1 MNKIFAPFLPPWVE
15 TGLQPAFYDMESGT
29 VLQQTAR
36 MYAKVQQ
43 LTRLFNELSEE
54 TKTEVENFEQTV
66 NDTVQEYIEK
76 FTELKNFVDDYFDN
90 LDVQEEINNKLDEMA
105 EAGTLADIISE
116 YLNSIAIFGYDNVES
131 MKSSIN
137 LTNGSYAKTLGYHTK
152 NDGGSALYKIRTITN
167 DDVVDEATII
177 EIGDPA
183 NELVAELIVND
194 FVTPEMLGAYG
205 DDDHDDTPIFDILF
219 SKFLNIKLGANKT
232 YKITDTLTFPN
243 NVKLEG
249 CGTTTILK
257 SYITNGSPV
266 LQNLTN
272 VSHFIIK
279 NFYIMGNNDNCY
291 GIYVERPYDNCV
303 IEGIYFSHFYKSA
316 IKIGTTSTIS
326 QTLVIQNCIVYASQT
341 QALTEP
347 MFDIYKCFECN
358 ILNNKLLGHEP
369 SPSNIP
375 LLRLNNVYDTNIQ
388 GNSFAHVAGTGIRI
402 NSDSNGD
409 SRNNRIISNTYENI
423 TGTYSIELIGT
434 SGHEVSSTIVVEANT
449 YYNAPRLIH
458 CEHENQGMFIGM
470 DSEGGRR
477 NLVIDNNSNKVTEA
491 YANTFV
497 TADNKTLCM
506 SGIGLQGYD
515 KKIRY
520 RAVVNDSADNDYG
533 MQITDKRNS
542 GWKLEI
548 QKGYMGNDLAG
559 NRFKVKSPDGTI
571 TKYIGIDNS
580 GNLQAFDGYIS

>member
-1 MNKIFAPFLPPWVE
+1 MNKLFAPFLPPWAE
-15 TGLQPAFYDMESGT
+15 TGLQPAFYDLESGT
-29 VLQQTAR
+29 VLQQTSR
-36 MYAKVQQ
+36 MYDKVNQ
-43 LTRLFNELSEE
+43 LIRLFNELSEE
-54 TKTEVENFEQTV
+54 TKTTVE
-66 NDTVQEYIEK
+66 EYIAK
-76 FTELKNFVDDYFDN
+76 FVELKDFVDDYFEN
-90 LDVQEEINNKLDEMA
+90 LDVQEEINNKLDAMA
-105 EAGTLADIISE
+105 EAGTLQEIISE
-116 YLNSIAIFGYDNVES
+116 YLNSTAVFGFDTVAD
-131 MKSSIN
+131 MKSATN
-137 LTNGSYAKTLGYHTK
+137 LINGSYARTLGYSAK
-152 NDGGSALYKIRTITN
+152 NDGGGATYKIRNITN

-177 EIGDPA
+177 EMGDGSD
-183 NELVAELIVND
+183 ELIAELIVED
-194 FVTPEMLGAYG
+194 YVTPEMLGAYG
-205 DDDHDDTPIFDILF
+205 DDTHDDTPIFNILF
-219 SKFLNIKLGANKT
+219 SKFLNIKLSANKT

-249 CGTTTILK
+249 CGTTSILK

-303 IEGIYFSHFYKSA
+303 IEGIYFSDFYKSA

-341 QALTEP
+341 QTLTEP
-347 MFDIYKCFECN
+347 MFNITKCFECN

-369 SPSNIP
+369 SPSNIA
-375 LLRLNNVYDTNIQ
+375 LLQLNNVYDANIQ

-402 NSDSNGD
+402 NSDANGD

-423 TGTYSIELIGT
+423 TGSYSIELIGT

-458 CEHENQGMFIGM
+458 CEHENQGMFIGI

-491 YANTFV
+491 YQNTFV

-520 RAVVNDSADNDYG
+520 RAVVNDSADADYG
-533 MQITDKRNS
+533 MQITDKRNT

-580 GNLQAFDGYIS
+580 GNLQAFDNYIS

>member
-1 MNKIFAPFLPPWVE
+1 MSKLDIKFERLTPFKRC
-15 TGLQPAFYDMESGT
+15 
-29 VLQQTAR
+29 VLQNFPFIEEDFDALTNYGLLCKVVAYLNKVIASQNEVQGVTEEIVTA
-36 MYAKVQQ
+36 
-43 LTRLFNELSEE
+43 FNNLYDY
-54 TKTEVENFEQTV
+54 V
-66 NDTVQEYIEK
+66 
-76 FTELKNFVDDYFDN
+76 KNYFDN
-90 LDVQEEINNKLDEMA
+90 LDVQEEINNKLDQMTED
-105 EAGTLADIISE
+105 GTLQEIIGS
-116 YLNSIAIFGYDNVES
+116 YLNANAVWGFDTVAE
-131 MKSSIN
+131 MKISTN
-137 LTNGSYAKTLGYHTK
+137 LVDGSFARTLGYYAK
-152 NDGGSALYKIRTITN
+152 NDGGGALYKIRTITN

-177 EIGDPA
+177 EMGDGSD
-183 NELVAELIVND
+183 ELVAELIVED
-194 FVTPEMLGAYG
+194 YVTPEMLGAYG
-205 DDDHDDTPIFDILF
+205 DDTHDDTTIFNILF
-219 SKFLNIKLGANKT
+219 SKFLNIKLGADKT

-249 CGTTTILK
+249 CGTTSILK

-303 IEGIYFSHFYKSA
+303 IEGIYFSNFYKSA

-369 SPSNIP
+369 SPSNIA
-375 LLRLNNVYDTNIQ
+375 LLRLNNVYDANIQ

-402 NSDSNGD
+402 NSDANGD

-423 TGTYSIELIGT
+423 TGSYSIELIGT

-458 CEHENQGMFIGM
+458 CEYENQGMFIGI

-491 YANTFV
+491 YQNTFV

-520 RAVVNDSADNDYG
+520 RAVVNDSADADYG

-580 GNLQAFDGYIS
+580 GNLQAFDNYIS

>member
-1 MNKIFAPFLPPWVE
+1 MSKLDIKFNRLTPFKRC
-15 TGLQPAFYDMESGT
+15 
-29 VLQQTAR
+29 VLQNFPFIEEDFDALTNYGLLCKVVAYLNKVITSQNEVQGVTEEIVTA
-36 MYAKVQQ
+36 
-43 LTRLFNELSEE
+43 FNNLYDY
-54 TKTEVENFEQTV
+54 V
-66 NDTVQEYIEK
+66 N
-76 FTELKNFVDDYFDN
+76 NYFDN
-90 LDVQEEINNKLDEMA
+90 LDVQEEINNKLDQMVED
-105 EAGTLADIISE
+105 GTLQEIIGS
-116 YLNSIAIFGYDNVES
+116 YLNANAVWAFDTVAE
-131 MKSSIN
+131 MKLSAN
-137 LTNGSYAKTLGYHTK
+137 LIDGSFARTLGYHSK
-152 NDGGSALYKIRTITN
+152 NDGGGATYKIRNITN

-177 EIGDPA
+177 EMGDGT
-183 NELVAELIVND
+183 NELVAELIVED
-194 FVTPEMLGAYG
+194 YVTPEMLGAYG
-205 DDDHDDTPIFDILF
+205 DDIHDDTSIFNILF

-232 YKITDTLTFPN
+232 YKITETLTFPN

-249 CGTTTILK
+249 CGNTSILK

-279 NFYIMGNNDNCY
+279 NFYIMGNDDNCY

-303 IEGIYFSHFYKSA
+303 IEGIYFSNFYKSA

-369 SPSNIP
+369 SPSNIA
-375 LLRLNNVYDTNIQ
+375 LLRLNNVYDANIQ

-402 NSDSNGD
+402 NSDANGD

-423 TGTYSIELIGT
+423 TGSYSIELIGT
-434 SGHEVSSTIVVEANT
+434 SGHEVSSTIVIEANT

-458 CEHENQGMFIGM
+458 CEFENQGTFIGI

-491 YANTFV
+491 YQNTFI
-497 TADNKTLCM
+497 TSDNKTLSM

-515 KKIRY
+515 KKLRY
-520 RAVVNDSADNDYG
+520 RAVVNDSADADYG

-580 GNLQAFDGYIS
+580 GNLQAFDNYIS